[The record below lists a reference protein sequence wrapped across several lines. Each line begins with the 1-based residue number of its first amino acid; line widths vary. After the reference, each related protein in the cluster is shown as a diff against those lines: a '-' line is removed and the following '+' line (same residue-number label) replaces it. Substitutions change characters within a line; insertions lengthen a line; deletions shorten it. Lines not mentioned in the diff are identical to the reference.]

1 MKRVQKGFTLIELM
15 IVVAIIGILAAVAI
29 PAYQNYTLRARVTE
43 GLNLAAAAKAA
54 VADTMSSSAGLAV
67 AAYAGTG
74 APVAGSYGYQF
85 ALAAGGGTRD
95 VASIAIAATAATPA
109 AGNGEIDITYTT
121 AIPAPTSPLH
131 VLIRPG
137 SGVLST
143 TTGLPA
149 GAMQAASPI
158 VWGCHINAIGNAQL
172 VPANCRY

>member
-43 GLNLAAAAKAA
+43 GLNLASAAKAA
-54 VADTMSSSAGLAV
+54 VPDTFGSSAGLAV
-67 AAYAGTG
+67 VAYAGTG
-74 APVAGSYGYQF
+74 LPVAGSYGYQF
-85 ALAAGGGTRD
+85 TATRD
-95 VASIAIAATAATPA
+95 FASIAIAATAATPA
-109 AGNGEIDITYTT
+109 AGNGEIDITYT
-121 AIPAPTSPLH
+121 ANIPAPTGPLH

-137 SGVLST
+137 QGVLST

-149 GAMQAASPI
+149 GAMVASSPI
-158 VWGCHINAIGNAQL
+158 VWGCHINAIANAQL